1 MNTNE
6 HDAQHVTPAGR
17 SVFEDLFP
25 PDEAAELEIRA
36 VLLNGLSHWLQ
47 DSDIT
52 EATAAQMLGIDQA
65 RIAEI
70 KQGAIN
76 QFSLDGLVRLASRAG
91 LHPRL
96 ELKAA

>member
-6 HDAQHVTPAGR
+6 HQAQHVTPAGR

-25 PDEAAELEIRA
+25 PDEVAELEIRA

-47 DSDIT
+47 DSNNT
-52 EATAAQMLGIDQA
+52 EATAAQVLGINQA
-65 RIAEI
+65 RLAEI
-70 KQGAIN
+70 KQGEIS
-76 QFSLDGLVRLASRAG
+76 QFSLDMLVRLASRAG

-96 ELKAA
+96 ELNAA

>member
-6 HDAQHVTPAGR
+6 HEAQHVTPAGR
-17 SVFEDLFP
+17 SIFEDLFP

-36 VLLNGLSHWLQ
+36 VLLNGLSRWLQ
-47 DSDIT
+47 DSNNT
-52 EATAAQMLGIDQA
+52 EATAAQVLGINQA
-65 RIAEI
+65 RLAEI
-70 KQGAIN
+70 KQGEIS
-76 QFSLDGLVRLASRAG
+76 QFPLDMLVRLASRAG

>member
-6 HDAQHVTPAGR
+6 HQAQHVTPAGR

-25 PDEAAELEIRA
+25 PDEVAELEIRA

-47 DSDIT
+47 DSNNT
-52 EATAAQMLGIDQA
+52 ETTAAQVLGINQA
-65 RIAEI
+65 RLAEI
-70 KQGAIN
+70 KQGEIS
-76 QFSLDGLVRLASRAG
+76 QFSLDMLVRLASRAG

-96 ELKAA
+96 ELNAA